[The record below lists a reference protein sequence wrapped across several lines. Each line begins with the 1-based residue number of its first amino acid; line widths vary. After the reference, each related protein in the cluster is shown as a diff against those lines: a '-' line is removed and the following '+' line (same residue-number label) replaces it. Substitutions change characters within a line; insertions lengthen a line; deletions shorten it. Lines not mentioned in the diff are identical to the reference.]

1 MTNSER
7 HQRLCNVQLDERTLV
22 RRKPEVEHERAIA
35 IYDLLEENYFCPVG
49 DYVGPYSLH
58 ISLVENRLVLDIRS
72 EDDITPRTEVVLPVT
87 PFRAMV
93 KDYFLIC
100 ESYYTAIKKS
110 TPSQIEAIDMGRRGL
125 HNEGSEIAARAS
137 GRQDR
142 SRSGDRPASLHPGL
156 HPAYSGLGMG
166 DRTTLGRS
174 VRLHHERH
182 PLAHG
187 RSADAAFS
195 RQANLGGIGGRP

>member
-1 MTNSER
+1 VTNSLR

-49 DYVGPYSLH
+49 EYVGPYSLH

-72 EDDITPRTEVVLPVT
+72 EDDITPQTEVVLPVT
-87 PFRAMV
+87 PFRAVV

-100 ESYYTAIKKS
+100 ESYYSAIKKS

-125 HNEGSEIAARAS
+125 HNEGSEILRERLAGKIEVDLETAR
-137 GRQDR
+137 RLFTLVCI
-142 SRSGDRPASLHPGL
+142 LHIRG
-156 HPAYSGLGMG
+156 
-166 DRTTLGRS
+166 
-174 VRLHHERH
+174 
-182 PLAHG
+182 
-187 RSADAAFS
+187 
-195 RQANLGGIGGRP
+195 

>member
-7 HQRLCNVQLDERTLV
+7 HQRLCNVQLDEKTLV

-35 IYDLLEENYFCPVG
+35 IYDLLVENYFCPVG

-72 EDDITPRTEVVLPVT
+72 EDDITRQTEVVLPVT
-87 PFRAMV
+87 PFRAVV

-125 HNEGSEIAARAS
+125 HNEGSEILRERLAGKIEVDLETAR
-137 GRQDR
+137 RLFTLVCI
-142 SRSGDRPASLHPGL
+142 LHIRG
-156 HPAYSGLGMG
+156 
-166 DRTTLGRS
+166 
-174 VRLHHERH
+174 
-182 PLAHG
+182 
-187 RSADAAFS
+187 
-195 RQANLGGIGGRP
+195 

>member
-7 HQRLCNVQLDERTLV
+7 HQRLCNVQLDEKTLV

-87 PFRAMV
+87 PFRAVV

-125 HNEGSEIAARAS
+125 HNEGSEILRERLAGKIEVDLETAR
-137 GRQDR
+137 RLFTLVCI
-142 SRSGDRPASLHPGL
+142 LHIRG
-156 HPAYSGLGMG
+156 
-166 DRTTLGRS
+166 
-174 VRLHHERH
+174 
-182 PLAHG
+182 
-187 RSADAAFS
+187 
-195 RQANLGGIGGRP
+195 